1 MKKKI
6 TFSII
11 TTVLNN
17 EKFIKKNML
26 SVKNQTFK
34 NYEHIIIDGGSK
46 DQPLKIINKNKSKK
60 NITIR
65 KKDKNLWEGINNGI
79 KFSKGEIICILNS
92 DDYFY
97 PNALKIINSYFQKN
111 DNLGYIFG
119 AVKKDNR
126 ILYRLEKEKIYYKFN
141 VYPSHSVSFFIKK
154 NIQNKIGLY
163 NEDYNFC
170 SDYDFFYKLF
180 KSKKIIGT
188 NTKKNE
194 IIGFFRS
201 GGISENISHFK
212 KILIEFKIRFHNG
225 QNFFFLIILFILTI
239 LNIVKNSI
247 FKFLN
252 LKK

>member
-17 EKFIKKNML
+17 EKLIKKNML

-34 NYEHIIIDGGSK
+34 NYEHIIIDGGST
-46 DQPLKIINKNKSKK
+46 DQTLKIINQNKSKN
-60 NITIR
+60 NIIIK

-79 KFSKGEIICILNS
+79 KCSKGKILCILNS

-97 PNALKIINSYFQKN
+97 PNALKIINNYFQKN
-111 DNLGYIFG
+111 SKLGYIFG
-119 AVKKDNR
+119 AVKKNDR
-126 ILYRLEKEKIYYKFN
+126 VLYRLEKNKIYYKFN

-154 NIQNKIGLY
+154 NIQKKIGLY
-163 NEDYNFC
+163 NENLDFC

-180 KSKKIIGT
+180 KSKKIIGI
-188 NTKKNE
+188 NTKKDE
-194 IIGFFRS
+194 IIGFFKS
-201 GGISENISHFK
+201 GGISEDISHFK
-212 KILIEFKIRFHNG
+212 KILIEFKIRFNNR
-225 QNFFFLIILFILTI
+225 QNIFFLLILFNLTI
-239 LNIVKNSI
+239 LNVLKNLI
-247 FKFLN
+247 LRILF